1 MYSIILITMAAG
13 LSALAFG
20 GYLTWGILKKETGT
34 ARMREISDVIHE
46 GSRVFLK
53 EQYKIA
59 SISVMILTLI
69 LAIFLGSFVAVA
81 FLVGAIST
89 AFAGYMGMGIATRA
103 NVRTANAARKSL
115 AEALNI
121 AFHGGVIMGLSVIA
135 LGLLGVSILYFIN
148 PNPSQ
153 IVGFG
158 FGSSVIAL
166 FARVGGG
173 IFTKAADV
181 GADLVGK
188 VERGI
193 PEDDPRNPA
202 VIADQVGD
210 NVGDVAGMGADLFQS
225 YVCAL
230 IATMVIGSI
239 AYPPPIYG
247 AKGITFPILMGVI
260 GIFAT
265 MFGALL
271 VRTKKDPL
279 MAVNK
284 GLFATGI
291 FATIGFYFLAQQI
304 FGILTIFYAM
314 LSGIMAAI
322 LIGIITQYYTS
333 YERPPVKEIARAAKS
348 GPAINIIT
356 GLAIGLRSSAPTIIV
371 VCGAILAAYSFAGL
385 YGILLAVMGMHA
397 ITGMIVAV
405 DSYGP
410 IVDNAG
416 GIVEMSGL
424 GKEVREITDKLDSV
438 GNTTK
443 AITKA
448 FAISDAALAELAL
461 FTAFFAAAGIQVI
474 SITDPII
481 VVGLFIGGAIPFILC
496 AFCLQA
502 VGKAAFGIV
511 EEVRRQFREI
521 KGLMEGEV
529 KPDYARC
536 VDISTINALKEM
548 IAPVILAVIAP
559 IAVGFAL
566 GPEALGGLLAGS
578 VASGLLLAIFM
589 ANTGNAWDNAKKYIE
604 AGYLGG
610 KGSETHKAAV
620 VGDTVGDPFKDTAGP
635 SLNVLIKMM
644 NTIALLFAGLFLAHA
659 ILI

>member
-1 MYSIILITMAAG
+1 MDLLIVAPIAV
-13 LSALAFG
+13 LSALTFS
-20 GYLTWGILKKETGT
+20 GYLAKRILKQETGT
-34 ARMREISDVIHE
+34 ARMMEISGIIHK
-46 GSRVFLK
+46 GSGVFLK
-53 EQYKIA
+53 RQYKVA
-59 SISVMILTLI
+59 SIFIIVLTLI
-69 LAIFLGSFVAVA
+69 LASVLGNFVAMA
-81 FLVGAIST
+81 FLIGAIST
-89 AFAGYMGMGIATRA
+89 ALAGYMGMSIATRA

-121 AFHGGVIMGLSVIA
+121 AFRGGAITGLSVIA
-135 LGLLGVSILYFIN
+135 LGLLGVSILYHIN
-148 PNPSQ
+148 PDPSQ

-188 VERGI
+188 VEKGI

-210 NVGDVAGMGADLFQS
+210 NVGDVAGMGSDLFQS
-225 YVCAL
+225 YVCVL
-230 IATMVIGSI
+230 IAAMVVGNITHGM
-239 AYPPPIYG
+239 
-247 AKGITFPILMGVI
+247 KGIIFPILMCVI

-265 MFGALL
+265 ILGVLL

-279 MAVNK
+279 VAVNK

-291 FATIGFYFLAQQI
+291 LATIGFYFLSQQI
-304 FGILTIFYAM
+304 FGNLTIFYAM

-322 LIGIITQYYTS
+322 LIGLITQYYTS
-333 YERPPVKEIARAAKS
+333 YERSPVKEIASAAQS
-348 GPAINIIT
+348 GPAIGIIT
-356 GLAIGLRSSAPTIIV
+356 GLSTGLRSSAPTIIV
-371 VCGAILAAYSFAGL
+371 VCGAILVAYSFAGL

-410 IVDNAG
+410 IVDNAS
-416 GIVEMSGL
+416 GITEMSGL
-424 GKEVREITDKLDSV
+424 GEKVREITDKLDSV

-461 FTAFFAAAGIQVI
+461 FTAFFAVAGIKII
-474 SITDPII
+474 SITDPIV
-481 VVGLFIGGAIPFILC
+481 VVGLFIGGTIPFVLS
-496 AFCLQA
+496 AFCLEA

-521 KGLMEGEV
+521 EGLMEGKA
-529 KPDYARC
+529 KPDYAKC
-536 VDISTINALKEM
+536 IDISTINALKGM

-559 IAVGFAL
+559 IAVGFTL

-578 VASGLLLAIFM
+578 VTSGLILAIFM
-589 ANTGNAWDNAKKYIE
+589 SNAGNAWDNAKKYIE
-604 AGYLGG
+604 TGYLGG

-620 VGDTVGDPFKDTAGP
+620 IGDTLGDPFKDTASP
-635 SLNVLIKMM
+635 SLNVLIKLM
-644 NTIALLFAGLFLAHA
+644 NTIALLFAEYFLIYTLFV
-659 ILI
+659 

>member
-1 MYSIILITMAAG
+1 M
-13 LSALAFG
+13 
-20 GYLTWGILKKETGT
+20 K
-34 ARMREISDVIHE
+34 EISDMIHE
-46 GSRVFLK
+46 GSVVFLK
-53 EQYKIA
+53 RQYKIA
-59 SISVMILTLI
+59 LTSVVILTSI
-69 LAIFLGSFVAVA
+69 LALVLGGFVALA
-81 FLVGAIST
+81 FLTGALST
-89 AFAGYMGMGIATRA
+89 ALAGYLGMSIATRA
-103 NVRTANAARKSL
+103 NVRTAHAARKSL
-115 AEALNI
+115 AEALDI
-121 AFHGGVIMGLSVIA
+121 AFHGGALMGLSVIA
-135 LGLLGVSILYFIN
+135 LGLLGVSVLYYAN
-148 PNPSQ
+148 PDPSQ

-158 FGSSVIAL
+158 FGSSVMAL

-188 VERGI
+188 VEKGI

-225 YVCAL
+225 YACAL
-230 IATMVIGSI
+230 IATMVVGDI
-239 AYPPPIYG
+239 AYG
-247 AKGITFPILMGVI
+247 EKGVTFPLLMCAI

-265 MFGALL
+265 ILGSFF
-271 VRTKKDPL
+271 VRTKEDPL
-279 MAVNK
+279 RAVNK
-284 GLFATGI
+284 GMFATGI
-291 FATIGFYFLAQQI
+291 LATGGFYLLTQRI
-304 FGILTIFYAM
+304 FGVSSIFYAT
-314 LSGIMAAI
+314 LCGIVAAI
-322 LIGIITQYYTS
+322 LIGLVTQYYTS
-333 YERPPVKEIARAAKS
+333 YERSPVREIARATQS
-348 GPAINIIT
+348 GPAINIMT
-356 GLAIGLRSSAPTIIV
+356 GLATGLGSSAPTIVI
-371 VCGAILAAYSFAGL
+371 VCGAILVAYSLADL

-424 GKEVREITDKLDSV
+424 SKGAREITDKLDSV

-461 FTAFFAAAGIQVI
+461 FTAFFAAAGIRVI
-474 SITDPII
+474 TITNPII
-481 VVGLFIGGAIPFILC
+481 VIGLFIGGSIPFTLC
-496 AFCLQA
+496 ALCLHA

-521 KGLMEGEV
+521 GGLMEGKV

-536 VDISTINALKEM
+536 IDISATTALKEM
-548 IAPVILAVIAP
+548 IAPVVLAVIAP
-559 IAVGFAL
+559 IVVGFVL

-578 VASGLLLAIFM
+578 ITSGLLLAIFM
-589 ANTGNAWDNAKKYIE
+589 SNTGNAWDNAKKYVE
-604 AGYLGG
+604 AGHFGG
-610 KGSETHKAAV
+610 KGSETHKATV
-620 VGDTVGDPFKDTAGP
+620 IGDTVGDPFKDTASP
-635 SLNVLIKMM
+635 SLNVLIKLM
-644 NTIALLFAGLFLAHA
+644 NTIALLFAGYFLAYG